1 MEKLIKGIKIASK
14 IAEVILAI
22 SVIRDEV
29 EKYGG
34 KIKSTKVG
42 ADVSKEEASET
53 SRCFNYLIRSNRFII
68 EGL

>member
-1 MEKLIKGIKIASK
+1 MRKYIRKYQHFKKKKNMEKLIKGIKIASK

-22 SVIRDEV
+22 SVIGDVV

-34 KIKSTKVG
+34 KIKSTKVE

-53 SRCFNYLIRSNRFII
+53 K
-68 EGL
+68 E

>member
-1 MEKLIKGIKIASK
+1 MEKVIKGIKIASK
-14 IAEVILAI
+14 TAEVILAI
-22 SVIRDEV
+22 SVIGDVV

-34 KIKSTKVG
+34 KNKSAKVE

-53 SRCFNYLIRSNRFII
+53 SRCFNYLTRSNRFIM

>member
-14 IAEVILAI
+14 ITEVILAI
-22 SVIRDEV
+22 SVIGDVV

-34 KIKSTKVG
+34 KTKSAKVE

-53 SRCFNYLIRSNRFII
+53 K
-68 EGL
+68 E